1 MAPKLWE
8 ELIGP
13 PDGSG
18 SGHLLFSSCVSRVS
32 KPWEEGLS
40 ANSKHSPDGFSL
52 CSFFIPPPKTTQG
65 NKPRKAPILACAG
78 PALPSPSVTR
88 TVGSVDLVES

>member
-1 MAPKLWE
+1 MALKLWG

-13 PDGSG
+13 PHSSG
-18 SGHLLFSSCVSRVS
+18 SGHLLSSSCVSRVS

-52 CSFFIPPPKTTQG
+52 CSFFIPPNLKQ
-65 NKPRKAPILACAG
+65 PREINPEKLQSLRVLG
-78 PALPSPSVTR
+78 QRYPAVRR

>member
-1 MAPKLWE
+1 MTCCRSHRRLDHPLAPRLHQGTVAPKLWE

-18 SGHLLFSSCVSRVS
+18 SGHLLCSSCVSRVS
-32 KPWEEGLS
+32 EPWEEGLS

-52 CSFFIPPPKTTQG
+52 CGFFIPPNLKQ
-65 NKPRKAPILACAG
+65 PREINPEKL
-78 PALPSPSVTR
+78 
-88 TVGSVDLVES
+88 